1 MSTCWAIII
10 GINQYQGFQPLMQA
24 QNDAV
29 GIRRYLIDDA
39 GFAPENCILL
49 SDLSTSTEHEA
60 VYPDRVAINDW
71 LETICQG
78 RVQSDDTL
86 WFYFS
91 GYGAQADNKDYLMPV
106 DGDPA
111 QVKQTGIAL
120 QDVVKHLQ
128 QAPTENTMMVLDM
141 NRSQSALAGQAIG
154 EQVTKL
160 ARKARIP
167 LLLSCQPNEFSHET
181 LAVRHGLFTAA
192 LLEGLRYDGCATL
205 SHLERYLVERVPE
218 LCEHHW
224 RPIQNPLVALPEEQK
239 FRLLWHQRDAAD
251 LGAAAEGQGIDSPD
265 AGTLIPDNPDTAVY
279 LSEPDYPS
287 ETGDYLPEADYTPET
302 GYISETEPLIPDNP
316 DADFGDSKLILEDE
330 LPEEPQRES
339 FSLDSVDTD
348 QTVDDP
354 DVYGTTLTEDF
365 SDAEPSKGNI
375 GGCLGLLGALGA
387 LLLLGAV
394 LFRDQPMVKSTL
406 ELVPPDWLARVGLDG
421 DGAGGTDGATP
432 DASDPEPTADAALP
446 DGAEPSEDSA
456 DAGEGAP
463 EGDAPEGDAPE
474 DITED
479 AAPDNPDGDT
489 ADGDTPDGADAVPD
503 NPDADSAEAELDVD
517 LDDIGLEV
525 DGADGADASDP
536 ADATSAEGG
545 ATAAAGNTTGSADGG
560 AADGADTAELLA
572 EARRSLRPSQASR
585 FASAIATA
593 RQIPPG
599 DPNYTQAQADIQRW
613 SQVILDLA
621 EGRAAESEL
630 DAAINAAKL
639 IPKEPA
645 NVYQNA
651 QERIG
656 LWQTRAEA
664 RALLREAQAI
674 PRMGQASTYQKGIIK
689 LQEVPEDLP
698 IEYGDAQRL
707 IGEWTGKM
715 LTIARAR
722 AAQGRY
728 ASAIE
733 AATLIPKNTANYQ
746 QAQAEIN
753 RWRGE

>member
-49 SDLSTSTEHEA
+49 SDLSTSTEQEA

-78 RVQSDDTL
+78 RVQRDDTV

-111 QVKQTGIAL
+111 QVKQTGISL
-120 QDVVKHLQ
+120 QDVVKHLK
-128 QAPTENTMMVLDM
+128 QAPTQNTMMVLDM

-167 LLLSCQPNEFSHET
+167 LILSCQPNEFSHET

-224 RPIQNPLVALPEEQK
+224 RPIQNPVVALPEEQK
-239 FRLLWHQRDAAD
+239 FRLLWHQRDTSVPE
-251 LGAAAEGQGIDSPD
+251 AAAQGEAVAQGIDVPE
-265 AGTLIPDNPDTAVY
+265 TEPLIPDNPDTAVY
-279 LSEPDYPS
+279 AP
-287 ETGDYLPEADYTPET
+287 
-302 GYISETEPLIPDNP
+302 ETEPLIPDNP
-316 DADFGDSKLILEDE
+316 DAVDLDDGAELVPEQVLILEDE
-330 LPEEPQRES
+330 LPADPPREP
-339 FSLDSVDTD
+339 FSLEPVEA
-348 QTVDDP
+348 DDEDET
-354 DVYGTTLTEDF
+354 DVYGTTLENELPD
-365 SDAEPSKGNI
+365 DEPASKGRT
-375 GGCLGLLGALGA
+375 GGCLGVLGALVA

-394 LFRDQPMVKSTL
+394 LFRDQPAVQNAL
-406 ELVPPDWLARVGLDG
+406 ERVPPEWLARVGL
-421 DGAGGTDGATP
+421 
-432 DASDPEPTADAALP
+432 EP
-446 DGAEPSEDSA
+446 DGIGG
-456 DAGEGAP
+456 GETDP
-463 EGDAPEGDAPE
+463 
-474 DITED
+474 DIVP
-479 AAPDNPDGDT
+479 PDD
-489 ADGDTPDGADAVPD
+489 
-503 NPDADSAEAELDVD
+503 PDADPTAEVPDAELATEPADTEEPDTEEPDTDDPDTDEPDAELDIEEANGVVD
-517 LDDIGLEV
+517 DPDAV
-525 DGADGADASDP
+525 APDGEDAV
-536 ADATSAEGG
+536 ATSPDGVV
-545 ATAAAGNTTGSADGG
+545 AAAGNTTT
-560 AADGADTAELLA
+560 DTAALLA

-585 FASAIATA
+585 FAGAIATA

-599 DPNYTQAQADIQRW
+599 DPNYAQAQADIKRW

-621 EGRAAESEL
+621 EGRAAENEL
-630 DAAINAAKL
+630 DTAINAAEL
-639 IPKEPA
+639 IPSEPA
-645 NVYQNA
+645 DVYQTA

-656 LWQTRAEA
+656 FWQTRADA
-664 RALLREAQAI
+664 RALIREAQAI
-674 PRMGQASTYQKGIIK
+674 PRIGQASTYQNGILK
-689 LQEVPEDLP
+689 LQEVPDNLP
-698 IEYGDAQRL
+698 IEHGDAQRL
-707 IGEWTGKM
+707 IGEWTEKM

-722 AAQGRY
+722 AAQGLY
-728 ASAIE
+728 DSAIE
-733 AATLIPKNTANYQ
+733 AASLIPENTENYQ
-746 QAQAEIN
+746 QAQTEIT
-753 RWRGE
+753 RWREQ

>member
-49 SDLSTSTEHEA
+49 SDLSTSTEQEA

-128 QAPTENTMMVLDM
+128 QSPTKNTMLVLDM

-160 ARKARIP
+160 AKKARIP
-167 LLLSCQPNEFSHET
+167 LILSCQPNEFSHET

-224 RPIQNPLVALPEEQK
+224 RPIQNPVVAIPEEQK
-239 FRLLWHQRDAAD
+239 FRLLWHQRDTAAPEVAAAD
-251 LGAAAEGQGIDSPD
+251 MTAP
-265 AGTLIPDNPDTAVY
+265 LIPDNPDTAVY
-279 LSEPDYPS
+279 LSETDYSS
-287 ETGDYLPEADYTPET
+287 ETGYGADTDYIPET
-302 GYISETEPLIPDNP
+302 APLIPENP
-316 DADFGDSKLILEDE
+316 DADFGNGAELIPESGPELTLEDE
-330 LPEEPQRES
+330 LPEEPQREP
-339 FSLDSVDTD
+339 FSLDPVEADNTA
-348 QTVDDP
+348 DDAE
-354 DVYGTTLTEDF
+354 VYGTTLTDDLSE
-365 SDAEPSKGNI
+365 AKPAKGNI

-406 ELVPPDWLARVGLDG
+406 ARVPPEWLARVGLDA
-421 DGAGGTDGATP
+421 DGGADSDVTTP
-432 DASDPEPTADAALP
+432 DNPADGNPTADTGLP
-446 DGAEPSEDSA
+446 EGAEPSETPDTSGEENAAGDNSA
-456 DAGEGAP
+456 ESTGDTAAGTDATP
-463 EGDAPEGDAPE
+463 E
-474 DITED
+474 
-479 AAPDNPDGDT
+479 NPDGDT
-489 ADGDTPDGADAVPD
+489 AD
-503 NPDADSAEAELDVD
+503 AEVDVD
-517 LDDIGLEV
+517 LDDIGLGV
-525 DGADGADASDP
+525 DGADGATGDSPGTSNPAGANGAASGV
-536 ADATSAEGG
+536 T
-545 ATAAAGNTTGSADGG
+545 AAGNTTPGSGG
-560 AADGADTAELLA
+560 TDTAALLA

-599 DPNYTQAQADIQRW
+599 DPNYAQAQADIQRW

-630 DAAINAAKL
+630 EAAINAAKL

-645 NVYQNA
+645 NIYQTA

-656 LWQTRAEA
+656 LWQTRAQA
-664 RALLREAQAI
+664 RTLIREAQAM
-674 PRMGQASTYQKGIIK
+674 PRLGQASTYQKGILK
-689 LQEVPEDLP
+689 LQEVPKDLP

-707 IGEWTGKM
+707 IGEWTEKM
-715 LTIARAR
+715 LTIAQAR

-733 AATLIPKNTANYQ
+733 AASLIPKNTPNYQ
-746 QAQAEIN
+746 AAQTEIT